1 MFTFSLLRCLGL
13 AFPVQTAE
21 IAKIT
26 NFLIFVV
33 YSLKI
38 IVLLI
43 SMVLWVYCVTM
54 KPCAKASSIG
64 KISGDIP
71 SVLADREEAVALV
84 S

>member
-38 IVLLI
+38 IVSLI
-43 SMVLWVYCVTM
+43 SMVL
-54 KPCAKASSIG
+54 
-64 KISGDIP
+64 
-71 SVLADREEAVALV
+71 
-84 S
+84 